1 MTAAVM
7 SVAGGG
13 MTVGGGAAVV
23 VAMIADLMCMV
34 TVRAERPVAE
44 RRMVAVDTRAA
55 AGMVAAEAGVEPQN

>member
-1 MTAAVM
+1 
-7 SVAGGG
+7 

-23 VAMIADLMCMV
+23 VAMIADMMCMV